1 MVTMKIAII
10 SSVLPSHG
18 GMGRVLD
25 FEAKELKNR
34 GIDFTVF
41 VPDYNG
47 NKIDAEYNIEY
58 LKPNLKIGFGALCF
72 NLINKINSRDFDIIY
87 LHYPAYGLAE
97 LLLSK
102 KIKQKIYIRYHMD
115 VIGKDILRKIFFNM
129 HNNFILPL
137 ILKKSEKIIF
147 STKDYGEN
155 SVAARYIFKKKET
168 NKIIEIPFGVD
179 MNKFNFDKNIEKQN
193 QILFVAKLDKQHYF
207 KGLENLIKAFLEI
220 KNKNNIKLKIVG
232 NGEMLNYYKDISKN
246 NLNIIFSSSC
256 SDEQLKEEYQ
266 KSIYTILPSITK
278 EEAFGLVL
286 IESFACG
293 TPVLASDLP
302 GVRSIVENNGFICET
317 NSVKSLKEKMEKTLD
332 IYFNNQAKY
341 KEIQDNCL
349 MSIKNKY
356 NWNNIIFKIL
366 NIFKEA

>member
-1 MVTMKIAII
+1 MVIMKIAII

-25 FEAKELKNR
+25 FEAKELKNI

-47 NKIDAEYNIEY
+47 SKIDAEYNIEY

-72 NLINKINSRDFDIIY
+72 DLIKKINNGGFDVVY

-115 VIGKDILRKIFFNM
+115 VVGKDILRKIFFKM
-129 HNNFILPL
+129 HNNFMLPL

-155 SVAARYIFKKKET
+155 SVAARYISQSKDK
-168 NKIIEIPFGVD
+168 NKSIEIPFGVD
-179 MNKFNFDKNIEKQN
+179 TNKFNFDEKIEKEN

-207 KGLENLIKAFLEI
+207 KGLENLMKSFLI
-220 KNKNNIKLKIVG
+220 INNKNNTKLKIVG
-232 NGEMLNYYKDISKN
+232 GGDMLEYYKNISKN
-246 NLNIIFSSSC
+246 NPNIIFISSC
-256 SDEQLKEEYQ
+256 SDEELKKEYQ
-266 KSIYTILPSITK
+266 KSIATILPSITK

-293 TPVLASDLP
+293 TPVIASNLP
-302 GVRSIVENNGFICET
+302 GVRSIIENNGFACET
-317 NSVKSLKEKMEKTLD
+317 NNIESLKEKIEKILD
-332 IYFNNQAKY
+332 IYFNNKTEY
-341 KEIQDNCL
+341 KEIQNRCID
-349 MSIKNKY
+349 SINKKY
-356 NWNNIIFKIL
+356 NWNVVVSKIL
-366 NIFKEA
+366 DLF